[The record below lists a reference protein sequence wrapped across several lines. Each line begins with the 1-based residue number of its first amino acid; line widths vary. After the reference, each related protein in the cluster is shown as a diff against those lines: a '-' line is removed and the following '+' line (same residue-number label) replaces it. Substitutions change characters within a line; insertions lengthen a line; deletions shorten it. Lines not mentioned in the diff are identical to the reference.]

1 MGAGDDERARG
12 AGSRPASHG
21 AVCSLARRLANSPAF
36 TRGRRLWDANQ
47 KAWDLPLT
55 KLDKL
60 QVGLYLILQD
70 YATGRFPPTFPD
82 QQLAYE
88 AERAV
93 RHVLPGITESEF
105 ELSDMR
111 KPFWVGEGPAYLRDY
126 IGLVQSL
133 EALSILPPARLLE
146 LGCGSGWTA
155 EFLATQGY
163 AVLGTTISSEDVRV
177 ARRRIDALRAK
188 ALPVS
193 LRFEMSPMEDV
204 AGLAADDSGFDAV
217 YVFEALHHA
226 FDWKEAVAAA
236 RARLRDGGWLLL
248 CNEPNVVHTC
258 VSYRVARLTNTH
270 EIGFLRGDLLRTLR
284 AVGFRRSIILR
295 NRWHGWYRPHWIAA
309 QR

>member
-1 MGAGDDERARG
+1 MVFDRG
-12 AGSRPASHG
+12 H
-21 AVCSLARRLANSPAF
+21 
-36 TRGRRLWDANQ
+36 RLWEANQ

-70 YATGRFPPTFPD
+70 YVTGRFPPTFPD

-93 RHVLPGITESEF
+93 RHVLPGVTESEF

-111 KPFWVGEGPAYLRDY
+111 KPFWIGQSPIYLRAY
-126 IGLVQSL
+126 IGVVEAL

-163 AVLGTTISSEDVRV
+163 SVIGTTISSDDVRS
-177 ARRRIDALRAK
+177 ASRRVDALRAK
-188 ALPVS
+188 GLPAS
-193 LRFEMSPMEDV
+193 LRFAMSPMEEVSQVVPDE
-204 AGLAADDSGFDAV
+204 SGFDAV

-226 FDWKEAVAAA
+226 FDWKQAVAAA
-236 RARLRDGGWLLL
+236 RACLRDGGWLVI

-270 EIGFLRGDLLRTLR
+270 EIGFSRGDLLRTLR
-284 AVGFRRSIILR
+284 AVGFRRSIVLR
-295 NRWHGWYRPHWIAA
+295 NRWHGWYRTHWIAA
-309 QR
+309 LR